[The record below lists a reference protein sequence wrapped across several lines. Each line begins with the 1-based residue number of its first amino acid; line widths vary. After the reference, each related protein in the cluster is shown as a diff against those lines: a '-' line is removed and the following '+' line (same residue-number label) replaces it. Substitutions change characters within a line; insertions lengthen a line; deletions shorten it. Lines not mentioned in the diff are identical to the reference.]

1 MSSKAFFTATDGGA
15 FSHLE
20 DYHLGTLTFL
30 LESPRRN
37 PLTHSTVAAVIR
49 EHRRRGH
56 RRRYMAFVAKNDAV
70 FSLNSASS
78 GGDDRRAAEPRFLHR
93 HGEHV
98 HSGEQFRALSNPRAA
113 GGHPDEVD
121 LHPCQHGPT
130 APGTGYRARKLGDRA
145 ALLQQRCERGLQSST
160 VRHRVAV
167 AAQPDLLPADREPCG
182 DRRDGDIDDERQERA
197 DGGRGCFIGLPDA
210 WELRYFGTTIYGPTQ
225 DNDRDGAKTRRA
237 MMATASSLRC
247 AREASGPFD
256 KPFRQAPAD
265 GLSLSNGKA
274 PSLPRGS
281 GPSGCRHTR
290 STARSISRSKFVR
303 RKNAGLTYT
312 VLFANTPN
320 AASFQPAVNAP
331 SVTPIGANWERVVV
345 DDSVTIGD
353 QAIRIGRVRVTSP

>member
-1 MSSKAFFTATDGGA
+1 MLPSLDFYTGTVNTSIPANSSAFYQIPVPP
-15 FSHLE
+15 E
-20 DYHLGTLTFL
+20 GTRMKWT
-30 LESPRRN
+30 S
-37 PLTHSTVAAVIR
+37 THASTVQGIVP
-49 EHRRRGH
+49 
-56 RRRYMAFVAKNDAV
+56 
-70 FSLNSASS
+70 ASS
-78 GGDDRRAAEPRFLHR
+78 GIA
-93 HGEHV
+93 
-98 HSGEQFRALSNPRAA
+98 
-113 GGHPDEVD
+113 
-121 LHPCQHGPT
+121 QH
-130 APGTGYRARKLGDRA
+130 YYK
-145 ALLQQRCERGLQSST
+145 QRSQRGLQSDT
-160 VRHRVAV
+160 VRNRVAV
-167 AAQPDLLPADREPCG
+167 AAEPDLLPADREPCG

-312 VLFANTPN
+312 VLFANTPH